1 LLLFRYT
8 ELQRQDLDL
17 QREVLKAHTD
27 LDEADKVV
35 QDLQQQLV
43 AQGVAADAK
52 YEKLVRSSR
61 EEKYR
66 AVSMEKTKRDHAEK
80 MEREWK
86 QYVHRTAV
94 IPSSNASLQEGVLF
108 EVDGWNC

>member
-86 QYVHRTAV
+86 QYVHRTAY
-94 IPSSNASLQEGVLF
+94 IPPSDVSLQEGVLF
-108 EVDGWNC
+108 ELDVWDC